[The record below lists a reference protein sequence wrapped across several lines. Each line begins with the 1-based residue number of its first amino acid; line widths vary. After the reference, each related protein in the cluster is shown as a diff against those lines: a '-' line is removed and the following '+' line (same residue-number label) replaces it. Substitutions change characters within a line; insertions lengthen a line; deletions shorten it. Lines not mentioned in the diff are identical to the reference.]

1 MTQVTANDHDL
12 ARRMFAHESAG
23 GDAAMHA
30 AAAARVYERL
40 ADRLAPLIGGAG
52 VRALLAR
59 SAKLT
64 MVDFPCFGDLVIPI
78 EGHDHP
84 RAAAPL
90 LAACLGKLEPDATFE
105 AAAALFASLLALL
118 NSLVGE
124 RLMRQIL
131 SSSFTVIEQNVVKE
145 TDA

>member
-1 MTQVTANDHDL
+1 MTQATANDHDL
-12 ARRMFAHESAG
+12 AKRMLAHESAG
-23 GDAAMHA
+23 GGAAEH

-59 SAKLT
+59 SVKLT
-64 MVDFPCFGDLVIPI
+64 KVDFPCFGDLVIPV

-84 RAAAPL
+84 RTAAPL
-90 LAACLGKLEPDATFE
+90 IAACLGNLEPDATFD

-124 RLMRQIL
+124 QLVRQIL
-131 SSSFTVIEQNVVKE
+131 RSGFPVVDLSVGKE